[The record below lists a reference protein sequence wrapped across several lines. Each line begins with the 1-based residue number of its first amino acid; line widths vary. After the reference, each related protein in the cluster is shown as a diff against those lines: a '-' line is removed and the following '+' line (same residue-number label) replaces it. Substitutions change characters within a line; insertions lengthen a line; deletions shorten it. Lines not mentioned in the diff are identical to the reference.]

1 MNIIFDNIIF
11 SLQRTGG
18 ISVVW
23 YELLKRALHDPDLST
38 KFIDFQTKNLFRKQ
52 LEISTASTLK
62 NSLSQFPHN
71 IQRYINPKLSSTG
84 QGIFHSSYYR
94 TTNSKNIVN
103 ITTVHDF
110 TYKYF
115 QTGLPRIVHHQQ
127 IGNAIKNSQKI
138 ICVSNNT
145 KSDLIRFYP
154 EINDDKI
161 TVIYNGVSDEYHHL
175 THIERVQTKNSCPFQ
190 TGEYV
195 LYIGDRSCAYK
206 NFNVAVMAC
215 RIAKSPLVIVG
226 GGHLSLNEKL
236 FLNRTLGTTSYYHV
250 VGIDNVQL
258 NILYNHA
265 AFLLYP
271 SLYEGFGIPVIE
283 AQKAGCPVI
292 CSNKSS
298 IPEVAGKGAIIL
310 HDLTPDSIAEI
321 LSQKSTH
328 AIDVYAVINEGYA
341 NAKRFSWD
349 HCFQQTKQVYTEF

>member
-11 SLQRTGG
+11 SLQKTGG

-23 YELLKRALHDPDLST
+23 YELLKRVLHDPDMST
-38 KFIDFQTKNLFRKQ
+38 KFIDFQTENLFRKQ
-52 LEISTASTLK
+52 LEIPTASTLK
-62 NSLSQFPHN
+62 NTLSLFPHK
-71 IQRYINPKLSSTG
+71 IQRYINPKLPSAE

-94 TTNSKNIVN
+94 TVNNKNIVN

-115 QTGLPRIVHHQQ
+115 QTGLSRIVNHQQ

-145 KSDLIRFYP
+145 KSDLMHFYP
-154 EINDDKI
+154 DINNDKI
-161 TVIYNGVSDEYHHL
+161 TVIYNGVNEEYHHL
-175 THIERVQTKNSCPFQ
+175 TQIESKQTNKLSPFQ
-190 TGEYV
+190 SGEFV

-206 NFNVAVMAC
+206 NFNVAARAC

-236 FLNRTLGTTSYYHV
+236 FLNRTLGTTNYYHV
-250 VGIDNVQL
+250 VGIDNIQL
-258 NILYNHA
+258 NILYNQA

-292 CSNKSS
+292 CSNKCA
-298 IPEVAGKGAIIL
+298 IPEVAGKGAIML
-310 HDLTPDSIAEI
+310 HDLTPESIAEI
-321 LSQKSTH
+321 LKQKSSH
-328 AIDVYAVINEGYA
+328 SIDVHTIINEGYA
-341 NAKRFSWD
+341 NAKRFSWNY
-349 HCFQQTKQVYTEF
+349 CFQQTKQIYTEF